1 MTLLSTGLDS
11 VVLTSAFVLSSNVTL
26 TFETLEVTKVS
37 VDTAAVWSMSRSTNS
52 ILGSVPVREIPV
64 VLKTEAGVNVVGRT
78 TIMAFVLLPSSIM
91 VSAHGVG
98 VGCVIGVVS

>member
-1 MTLLSTGLDS
+1 M
-11 VVLTSAFVLSSNVTL
+11 
-26 TFETLEVTKVS
+26 TKVS

-91 VSAHGVG
+91 VSAHAA
-98 VGCVIGVVS
+98 IDTKKITQNHWNHD